1 MILELLKNKPYFLLL
16 LAAIS
21 FLILSFMGNKNE
33 TLDINIHDTYYII
46 SRQHS
51 FILLCLIFLT
61 TGLFYFVFDFFKVQF
76 VSILSLV
83 HVYGSLIF
91 IGLFFYY
98 LHKINSIE
106 GFQLFDSID
115 YNFRLFFS
123 IVIFAVLQLIF
134 ILNLI
139 ISTIKKLLYSTPQ

>member
-33 TLDINIHDTYYII
+33 KLDINIHDTYYII

>member
-21 FLILSFMGNKNE
+21 FLILSFIGDKNE

-61 TGLFYFVFDFFKVQF
+61 TGLFYFVFDFLHYFYFKTSSRRKNYKTDILFEV
-76 VSILSLV
+76 VVKTSI
-83 HVYGSLIF
+83 
-91 IGLFFYY
+91 
-98 LHKINSIE
+98 
-106 GFQLFDSID
+106 FQVNI
-115 YNFRLFFS
+115 
-123 IVIFAVLQLIF
+123 
-134 ILNLI
+134 
-139 ISTIKKLLYSTPQ
+139 